1 MKWIFGYGSL
11 IWRPSFDYSR
21 SRPALLRGWHRQFW
35 QGSPDHRGT
44 PCAPGRVVT
53 LVEDPAAQC
62 WGVAFDVE
70 AYDTDNIVSELDVR
84 ESGGY
89 VRLDVQIEFPD
100 GTNTNALTY
109 FAPPENANFLGPAP
123 THEIA
128 NQVRNSAG
136 RSGHNTEYVL
146 KLAEALRRFNLPHDE
161 VRELELN
168 LSANAQLE

>member
-11 IWRPSFDYSR
+11 IWRPSFDYSA

-44 PCAPGRVVT
+44 PGAPGRVVT
-53 LVEDPAAQC
+53 LVEDHNEQC

-70 AYDTDNIVSELDVR
+70 GYDTDEIVSELDVR

-89 VRLDVQIEFPD
+89 VRLNVQIEFSD
-100 GTNTNALTY
+100 RSQVTALTY
-109 FAPPENANFLGPAP
+109 FAPPQNPNFLGPAP

-128 NQVRNSAG
+128 RQIKNSSG
-136 RSGHNTEYVL
+136 RSGDNTEYVV
-146 KLAEALRRFNLPHDE
+146 KLAEALRGFNLPHDD
-161 VRELELN
+161 VRAVELSLRD
-168 LSANAQLE
+168 SAP

>member
-21 SRPALLRGWHRQFW
+21 TRPALLRGWQRKFW

-53 LVEDPAAQC
+53 LVEDPDAQC

-70 AYDTDNIVSELDVR
+70 GYDTHEIVSELDIR

-89 VRLDVQIEFPD
+89 VRLNVQIEFSD
-100 GTNTNALTY
+100 GTDATALTY
-109 FAPPENANFLGPAP
+109 FAPPENPNFLGPAAP
-123 THEIA
+123 AEIA
-128 NQVRNSAG
+128 EQIKNS
-136 RSGHNTEYVL
+136 SGLSGNNTEYVV
-146 KLAEALRRFNLPHDE
+146 KLAEALRRFNLPHDD
-161 VRELELN
+161 VRAVELS
-168 LSANAQLE
+168 LSDDA